1 MVGSRFGAGMEL
13 CCLQLSWSPDRME
26 EMDLELA
33 DLSQRIERISQ
44 DIDMPST
51 PSY

>member
-1 MVGSRFGAGMEL
+1 
-13 CCLQLSWSPDRME
+13 ME

-33 DLSQRIERISQ
+33 DLSQGTERISQ

-51 PSY
+51 PSYYTKAVRETNSKARMQ